1 MAIAIEFSVQGDGAT
16 IASYFE
22 AIKRLGATPEGP
34 HPDPSCLFH
43 WVTEDPN
50 GYTVTDVW
58 TDKAA
63 FDKFVEEKVM
73 PVSDELGMPQPQIT
87 YIDVA
92 NYNTAKVPS
101 LV

>member
-1 MAIAIEFSVQGDGAT
+1 MAIAIVFSVEGDEAT
-16 IASYFE
+16 MANYFE
-22 AIKRLGATPEGP
+22 SIKRLGTTPEGP

-58 TDKAA
+58 TDKAS
-63 FDKFVEEKVM
+63 FEKFVEERVM
-73 PVSDELGMPQPQIT
+73 PVTDEIGVPKPQIK
-87 YIDVA
+87 YVDVA
-92 NYNTAKVPS
+92 NYCTAKVPS